1 MRTFFSKTTGQSIRV
16 ENKSERSRCD
26 TSTDAQSSCGRSD
39 GQPAKKG
46 DVPTR
51 LAKHTLLLQ
60 WHRLANA
67 QAVSKQHDRR
77 DDFCKVMF
85 CRVCGFRVR
94 VEESH
99 RTSRNFG

>member
-1 MRTFFSKTTGQSIRV
+1 MHNPAVV
-16 ENKSERSRCD
+16 EVTASPPKRGEC
-26 TSTDAQSSCGRSD
+26 A
-39 GQPAKKG
+39 
-46 DVPTR
+46 

-67 QAVSKQHDRR
+67 QAVSKQHDRTDYFR
-77 DDFCKVMF
+77 KVMF

-94 VEESH
+94 VEEAY